1 MKTFQLSGT
10 SRQEVG
16 KKSSRELRK
25 QNLIP
30 CVMYGQEKND
40 KGLPV
45 ATHFTVKKDDIRK
58 LVYTPDIFVV
68 DLTIDGK
75 LHNAILQELQF
86 HPVKDN
92 VLHIDF
98 LEINEAKP
106 IVMAVPVQLTGLAA
120 GVKAGGK
127 LEQISR
133 RIKVKALYSDI
144 PERLVIDVTNLALG
158 KSIKVADL
166 SFEGLEMVSP
176 ADSVVCGVMTTRS
189 SRETSAAEGEE
200 GEDAAAAE

>member
-16 KKSSRELRK
+16 KKSTRELRK

-30 CVMYGQEKND
+30 CVMYGQKKNSEG
-40 KGLPV
+40 KSV
-45 ATHFTVKKDDIRK
+45 AVSFTVKKDDVRK
-58 LVYTPDIFVV
+58 LIYTPDIFVV
-68 DLTIDGK
+68 DLTIDGQ

-86 HPVKDN
+86 HPVKDT

-133 RIKVKALYSDI
+133 RIKVKALYNNI

-176 ADSVVCGVMTTRS
+176 ADAVVCGVMTTRS
-189 SRETSAAEGEE
+189 SREASAGEEAEGE
-200 GEDAAAAE
+200 AAE

>member
-1 MKTFQLSGT
+1 MKTFQLQGT
-10 SRQEVG
+10 SRTEVG

-25 QNLIP
+25 QGLVP
-30 CVMYGQEKND
+30 CNMYGIQKDEN
-40 KGLPV
+40 GLPV
-45 ATHFTVKKDDIRK
+45 ALPFVVKKDDLRK
-58 LVYTPDIFVV
+58 LIYTPDIYVV

-75 LHNAILQELQF
+75 LYNAIIQEMQF
-86 HPVKDN
+86 HPVKDT
-92 VLHIDF
+92 VLHMDF

-127 LEQISR
+127 LEQIVR
-133 RIKVKALYSDI
+133 RIKVKALYNDI
-144 PERLVIDVTNLALG
+144 PERLVIDVTNLGLG

-176 ADSVVCGVMTTRS
+176 ASTVVCGVMTTRS
-189 SRETSAAEGEE
+189 SREAGATAEEGEE
-200 GEDAAAAE
+200 AAAE

>member
-1 MKTFQLSGT
+1 M
-10 SRQEVG
+10 
-16 KKSSRELRK
+16 RK
-25 QNLIP
+25 QDLIP
-30 CVMYGQEKND
+30 CVMYGQEKAED
-40 KGLPV
+40 GKPV
-45 ATHFTVKKDDIRK
+45 ALHFTVKKDDIRK

-106 IVMAVPVQLTGLAA
+106 IVMAVPVQLTGLAV

-133 RIKVKALYSDI
+133 RVKVKALYSDI
-144 PERLVIDVTNLALG
+144 PERLVVDVTNLALG
-158 KSIKVADL
+158 KSIKVSDL
-166 SFEGLEMVSP
+166 SFEGREMVSP
-176 ADSVVCGVMTTRS
+176 ADSVVCGVMTTRT
-189 SRETSAAEGEE
+189 SRETTAEEGTEGEE
-200 GEDAAAAE
+200 AAAAE